1 MKFLAWDETLFRNPE
16 VFDPD
21 YLPEEY
27 LHRELQLSR
36 LAANLK
42 PATRGAAPVHTLCL
56 GPPGTGKTTAVKLL
70 LRELGEYRHVVPV
83 YVNCQIIN
91 TKQQVFVRIF
101 EQVVGFSPP
110 SFGTPFQKI
119 YYKIMNKVAEEKKV
133 LVVALDDINMLLDDR
148 IMNEVLY
155 AILKAHEEVE
165 GVKVGVI
172 GVATDMKLSAKLD
185 ERVGSIFHYDEVLF
199 PLYGRDEIEDILRR
213 RVQLGFYPGAIAED
227 AFQRVVDLTHESGD
241 LRQGIH
247 LLKLSGIEAEKRGSR
262 KVEVQ
267 DVDNAHGKSRI
278 VFLRKNIGALN
289 ESERELLE
297 IIYRNEEL
305 QMGELYELF
314 SRKHKMGYT
323 RFYEMVEKLEN
334 LRLVDLI
341 YASTGRKGRTRIVVK
356 RYNPELLLE
365 ALKSL

>member
-21 YLPEEY
+21 YLPEDY
-27 LHRELQLSR
+27 LHRDVQLSR

-42 PATRGAAPVHTLCL
+42 PVIRGAAPVHTLCL
-56 GPPGTGKTTAVKLL
+56 GPPGTGKTTAVKLVL
-70 LRELGEYRHVVPV
+70 KELVEYPQVIPV

-91 TKQQVFVRIF
+91 TKQQVFIRIF

-119 YYKIMNKVAEEKKV
+119 YYRIMNKVAEEEKV
-133 LVVALDDINMLLDDR
+133 LVVALDDINMLLDDK

-172 GVATDMKLSAKLD
+172 GVATDVKLSAKLD
-185 ERVGSIFHYDEVLF
+185 ERVGSIFHYDEVFF

-213 RVQLGFYPGAIAED
+213 RVELGFYPGAITEE
-227 AFQRVVDLTHESGD
+227 AFQRVIDLTNESGD

-247 LLKLSGIEAEKRGSR
+247 LLKLSGMEAERRGSR
-262 KVEVQ
+262 KVELQ
-267 DVDNAHGKSRI
+267 DVENVYGKSKI
-278 VFLRKNIGALN
+278 VFLRKNIAALN
-289 ESERELLE
+289 DFERGLLE
-297 IIYRNEEL
+297 IIYRNDDL

-314 SRKHKMGYT
+314 STKHTIGYT
-323 RFYEMVEKLEN
+323 KFYEMVEKLEN
-334 LRLVDLI
+334 LRLIDLV
-341 YASTGRKGRTRIVVK
+341 YAPTGRKGRTRIVIK
-356 RYNPELLLE
+356 RYDAELLLE
-365 ALKSL
+365 ALKTI

>member
-1 MKFLAWDETLFRNPE
+1 MKFLAWDETLFRNHE
-16 VFDPD
+16 VFDAD

-36 LAANLK
+36 LAANLS
-42 PATRGAAPVHTLCL
+42 PATKGAAPVHTLCL
-56 GPPGTGKTTAVKLL
+56 GPPGTGKTTAVKLV
-70 LRELGEYRHVVPV
+70 LRELEEYNQVIPV

-101 EQVVGFSPP
+101 EQVLGFSPP

-119 YYKIMNKVAEEKKV
+119 YYKIMNRVAEEKKV

-172 GVATDMKLSAKLD
+172 GIATDMKLSAKLD
-185 ERVGSIFHYDEVLF
+185 ERVGSIFHYDEVFF

-213 RVQLGFYPGAIAED
+213 RVELGFYPGAMTEE
-227 AFQRVVDLTHESGD
+227 AFQRVVDLTNESGD
-241 LRQGIH
+241 LRLGIH
-247 LLKLSGIEAEKRGSR
+247 LLKLSGIEAERRGSR

-267 DVDNAHGKSRI
+267 DVDNAYGKSRT

-289 ESERELLE
+289 ELERRLLE
-297 IIYRNEEL
+297 IIYTSQEL
-305 QMGELYELF
+305 QTGELYELF
-314 SRKHKMGYT
+314 SGKHKIGYT
-323 RFYEMVEKLEN
+323 RFYEMIEKLEN
-334 LRLVDLI
+334 LRLIDLV
-341 YASTGRKGRTRIVVK
+341 YAPTGKKGRTRIVMK

-365 ALKSL
+365 ALKNT

>member
-27 LHRELQLSR
+27 LHREPQLSR
-36 LAANLK
+36 LAANLS

-56 GPPGTGKTTAVKLL
+56 GPPGTGKTTAVKLIL
-70 LRELGEYRHVVPV
+70 KELEEHHQVIPV

-91 TKQQVFVRIF
+91 TKQQVFIRIF

-119 YYKIMNKVAEEKKV
+119 YYKIMNKVAEGKKI
-133 LVVALDDINMLLDDR
+133 LVVVLDDINMLLDDR

-165 GVKVGVI
+165 GVKVGII

-213 RVQLGFYPGAIAED
+213 RVQLGFYPGAITEE
-227 AFQRVVDLTHESGD
+227 AFQRIVDLTNESGD
-241 LRQGIH
+241 LRQGIY
-247 LLKLSGIEAEKRGSR
+247 LLKVSGMEAERRGSR
-262 KVEVQ
+262 RVEIQ
-267 DVDNAHGKSRI
+267 DVENVYGKSKI
-278 VFLRKNIGALN
+278 VFLRKNVGALN
-289 ESERELLE
+289 EFERELLE
-297 IIYRNEEL
+297 TIYRNDDL
-305 QMGELYELF
+305 HMGKLYELF
-314 SRKHKMGYT
+314 STKHAIGYT
-323 RFYEMVEKLEN
+323 KFYEMVEKLEN
-334 LRLVDLI
+334 LRLIDLI
-341 YASTGRKGRTRIVVK
+341 YVPTGRKGRTRIVIK